1 MIQRRTFIR
10 QGLAATLSAP
20 AILSARS
27 PNSNFQVASIGVGGM
42 GGRTMH
48 SVAQHPSVKLIG
60 LCDVDSATLAQA
72 GKEFA
77 DARRF
82 ADFRELL
89 SKLGDEVDGVTIGT
103 PDHMHAIQAITALR
117 AKKHVYLQKPLTHH
131 ISEVRALKREAANA
145 GTTTQM
151 GTQGHSGIEARMT
164 AELIRNGAI
173 GKVKE
178 VICWENKPATW
189 WPKVTVRKAE
199 ADTIPANLNWDLW
212 LGVAEPVPFLDQAYH
227 PKMWRA
233 WTDFG
238 VGMMGDMGC
247 HYFDVVYA
255 CLGLTTPNR
264 VRCIDEVSSGPLY
277 ASKRQLEYEFPATPF
292 TSDGVVKMTWS
303 DGGYPFDT
311 TKVIQPAALTREA
324 RSGICFIGETGSIF
338 KLHQQRP
345 WLLPDEKFKDFAFP
359 KVPPAD
365 HYKDW
370 VDAAMAGKKAST
382 DLVSYGCPLTE
393 AVLLGV
399 IAERNPGDWVSW
411 DAEAGTITNRPEL
424 NPQLQRSYRDGWKV
438 EGLG

>member
-1 MIQRRTFIR
+1 MINRRSFLR
-10 QGLAATLSAP
+10 QGVAATLSAP

-42 GGRTMH
+42 GGRTMQ
-48 SVAQHPSVKLIG
+48 SVAQHSSVKMIG
-60 LCDVDSATLAQA
+60 LCDVDSATLEQM
-72 GKEFA
+72 GKDFA
-77 DARRF
+77 DAKRF
-82 ADFRELL
+82 ADFREML
-89 SKLGDEVDGVTIGT
+89 SQLGDEIDGVTIGT
-103 PDHMHAIQAITALR
+103 PDHMHAIQAVTALR

-131 ISEVRALKREAANA
+131 ISEVRALKREAAFA

-151 GTQGHSGIEARMT
+151 GTQGHSGVEARMT

-178 VICWENKPATW
+178 VVCWENKPATW
-189 WPKVTVRKAE
+189 WPKVTERKAT
-199 ADTIPANLNWDLW
+199 ADMIPTNLNWDLW
-212 LGVAEPVPFLDQAYH
+212 LGVAEPVPFLDGAYH

-247 HYFDVVYA
+247 HYFDVVYSA
-255 CLGLTTPNR
+255 LGLTRPNR
-264 VRCIDEVSSGPLY
+264 VRCLDEGSNGPLY
-277 ASKRQLEYEFPATPF
+277 ASKRHLEYEFPATPF
-292 TSDGVVKMTWS
+292 TSDGIVKMTWS
-303 DGGYPFDT
+303 DGGYPFDA
-311 TKVIQPAALTREA
+311 TKVIQPAALSREA

-345 WLLPDEKFKDFAFP
+345 WLVPDEQFKDYAYP
-359 KVPPAD
+359 KLPPAD

-370 VDAAMAGKKAST
+370 VDAAMAGKKAAT

-399 IAERNPGDWVSW
+399 IAERNPGAWIQW
-411 DAEAGTITNRPEL
+411 DADGGTITNRPEL
-424 NPQLQRSYRDGWKV
+424 NPQLVRTYRTGWKV